1 MDSNSMMLLPVM
13 AVIGGS
19 VVTLFFYGGHFVLR
33 LLETPDRAQAPGYG
47 PTVTVQ
53 PDSSPGASTL
63 NHAGAADPGPAPLR
77 L

>member
-1 MDSNSMMLLPVM
+1 MDSNSLMLLPVM
-13 AVIGGS
+13 VVIGGL

-47 PTVTVQ
+47 PTVTVR
-53 PDSSPGASTL
+53 PDSNPGASTL
-63 NHAGAADPGPAPLR
+63 NHVGAADPGSAVLR

>member
-1 MDSNSMMLLPVM
+1 MDSNSLMFLPVM
-13 AVIGGS
+13 MVIGGL

-47 PTVTVQ
+47 PTVTVH

-63 NHAGAADPGPAPLR
+63 SRADAAGSPGVLR
-77 L
+77 V